1 MLRNARTPCGENLS
15 SCRGSVLRVS
25 GAATN
30 IERAFRDVLFICLQI
45 YCKTLHFVQNITNV
59 TFFTKCTK
67 S

>member
-30 IERAFRDVLFICLQI
+30 IERAFRDVLSICLQF
-45 YCKTLHFVQNITNV
+45 LHFLKYL
-59 TFFTKCTK
+59 TFVKMFKHFK
-67 S
+67 VSGKI